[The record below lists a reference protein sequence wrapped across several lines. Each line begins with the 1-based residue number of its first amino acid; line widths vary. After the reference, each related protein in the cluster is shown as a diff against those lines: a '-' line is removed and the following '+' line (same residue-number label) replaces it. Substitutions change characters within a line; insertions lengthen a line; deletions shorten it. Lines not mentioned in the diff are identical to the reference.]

1 MVNSFCKLEVRCN
14 IYLVIANIFRI
25 CDNNNLFYLVAN
37 TPSTKTT
44 TIRNERYEGMH
55 TNI

>member
-14 IYLVIANIFRI
+14 IYLVIANIFPI
-25 CDNNNLFYLVAN
+25 YDNNNLFYFVAN

-44 TIRNERYEGMH
+44 TIKNERYEGMH